1 MTKIFAI
8 VSTIAG
14 VAITALA
21 AHIAIQS
28 TDNINRMNHIN
39 QEIEKFERDHTFKVS
54 GRVHNVDTTNKY
66 FEEPDGKRN
75 LIKDLE
81 EEGFYDIEI
90 FYHDKDKMIIDCY
103 TTDDEFS
110 SNIMTDIKPIDEPV
124 ETVSE
129 IGDILYKQ

>member
-1 MTKIFAI
+1 MTKLIAI
-8 VSTIAG
+8 ASAMAG
-14 VAITALA
+14 VVITTLA
-21 AHIAIQS
+21 AHRAIKS
-28 TDNINRMNHIN
+28 TDNINRIN
-39 QEIEKFERDHTFKVS
+39 QEIEKYEHDHTFKVS

-110 SNIMTDIKPIDEPV
+110 SNIMTDIKPLDE
-124 ETVSE
+124 TDDKLSDF
-129 IGDILYKQ
+129 I

>member
-1 MTKIFAI
+1 MTKLI
-8 VSTIAG
+8 VIASAIAG

-21 AHIAIQS
+21 AHRAIQS
-28 TDNINRMNHIN
+28 TDNINHIN

-54 GRVHNVDTTNKY
+54 GRVHNADPNNKY

-110 SNIMTDIKPIDEPV
+110 SSIMVDIKPLDE
-124 ETVSE
+124 TDDKLSDF
-129 IGDILYKQ
+129 I

>member
-1 MTKIFAI
+1 MTKLI
-8 VSTIAG
+8 VIASAMAG
-14 VAITALA
+14 VAITTLA
-21 AHIAIQS
+21 AHRAIKS
-28 TDNINRMNHIN
+28 TDNINHIN
-39 QEIEKFERDHTFKVS
+39 QSIEKFERDHTFKVS

-110 SNIMTDIKPIDEPV
+110 SNIMTDIKPLDE
-124 ETVSE
+124 TDDKLSDF
-129 IGDILYKQ
+129 I

>member
-14 VAITALA
+14 VAITTLA

-28 TDNINRMNHIN
+28 TDNINRMNRIN

-54 GRVHNVDTTNKY
+54 GRVHKAETNNKY
-66 FEEPDGKRN
+66 FDEPDGKKN

-81 EEGFYDIEI
+81 EEGFYNIEF
-90 FYHDKDKMIIDCY
+90 FYQDNEKMIIDCY
-103 TTDDEFS
+103 TTDDEFKS
-110 SNIMTDIKPIDEPV
+110 LIMTDIKPIDEPV
-124 ETVSE
+124 VTLSE
-129 IGDILYKQ
+129 IGDSLYKE

>member
-1 MTKIFAI
+1 MTNKIFAI
-8 VSTIAG
+8 VGTMAG

-21 AHIAIQS
+21 AHRAIKS
-28 TDNINRMNHIN
+28 TDNINRIN

-54 GRVHNVDTTNKY
+54 GRVHNADTNNKY

-75 LIKDLE
+75 LIKALE

-110 SNIMTDIKPIDEPV
+110 SNIMADIVPLDETDDKL
-124 ETVSE
+124 SE
-129 IGDILYKQ
+129 FEDSLYKM

>member
-1 MTKIFAI
+1 MLI
-8 VSTIAG
+8 TIATAAAG
-14 VAITALA
+14 VAITVLA
-21 AHIAIQS
+21 AHKAVQS
-28 TDNINRMNHIN
+28 TDNINRICR
-39 QEIEKFERDHTFKVS
+39 EIEKFERDHTFKVS

-90 FYHDKDKMIIDCY
+90 FYHDEDKMIIDCY
-103 TTDDEFS
+103 TTDDEFK
-110 SNIMTDIKPIDEPV
+110 SNIMTDIVPLDEPV